1 MSKIKTEKG
10 SMAIYV
16 TVTLVT
22 MLLIAM
28 AIFMVTV
35 AKNKEQMQVSLKIK
49 EAYEEDNARAAEIY
63 ASLTGTGRRYGNSR
77 RTRRTKLHY
86 RWLSLIL

>member
-1 MSKIKTEKG
+1 MLYAKGEQMSKIKTEKG

-49 EAYEEDNARAAEIY
+49 ESYEADNARAAEIY
-63 ASLTGTGRRYGNSR
+63 ASLIDENNN
-77 RTRRTKLHY
+77 
-86 RWLSLIL
+86 

>member
-49 EAYEEDNARAAEIY
+49 ESYEADNARAAEIY
-63 ASLTGTGRRYGNSR
+63 ASLTGTGRNTN
-77 RTRRTKLHY
+77 TR
-86 RWLSLIL
+86 

>member
-1 MSKIKTEKG
+1 
-10 SMAIYV
+10 MAIYV

-49 EAYEEDNARAAEIY
+49 EAYEADNARAAEIY
-63 ASLTGTGRRYGNSR
+63 ASLTGTLKMYNFMAYDRVLSASEIQETFNINVEMYGI
-77 RTRRTKLHY
+77 TT
-86 RWLSLIL
+86 